1 MKFLSTGAVLLTAAV
16 FAASGI
22 AGNVALPNG
31 PYLIADGSATLEAPP
46 DFVTIKFTLSKT
58 APTTAEAAQVVDGK
72 TKDVLEVLHSF
83 KIPEKDI
90 RASSVSVSANY
101 DYQGSKQIYVGQQVS
116 RDFKVTLNDLGNYS
130 ALMQKLLKAN
140 IDSIDNI
147 TFDTSHHSE
156 YDNRVM
162 QMAISDAHERGL
174 QMAKTVSATLGNAY
188 ALASQDY
195 KSFIGNGFPLQ
206 SALYGGVS
214 MLASPAPPPPPPP
227 PGYVV
232 PKSITIS
239 YDVTIVY
246 AMSYGKPSR

>member
-1 MKFLSTGAVLLTAAV
+1 MKFLFTSVVLLAAV
-16 FAASGI
+16 VFSASGI

-46 DFVTIKFTLSKT
+46 DFVIIKFTLSKT

-90 RASSVSVSANY
+90 RASSVSVSADY
-101 DYQGSKQIYVGQQVS
+101 DYQASKQIYAGQQVS

-147 TFDTSHHSE
+147 TFDTIHHSA
-156 YDNRVM
+156 YDNKLM
-162 QMAISDAHERGL
+162 QMAIRDAHDRGM
-174 QMAKTVSATLGNAY
+174 QMAKTVGATLGNAY
-188 ALASQDY
+188 ALASHDY
-195 KSFIGNGFPLQ
+195 ESFLGNGFPLQ
-206 SALYGGVS
+206 SALNGRVP
-214 MLASPAPPPPPPP
+214 MLASVAPPPPPP

-246 AMSYGKPSR
+246 AMSYGKR